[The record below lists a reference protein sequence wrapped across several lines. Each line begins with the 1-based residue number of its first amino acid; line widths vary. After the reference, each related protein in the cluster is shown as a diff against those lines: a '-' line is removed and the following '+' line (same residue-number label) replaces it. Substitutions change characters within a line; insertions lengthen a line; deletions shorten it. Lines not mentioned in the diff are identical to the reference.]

1 MNGRKLCYK
10 DPYKWVPLPE
20 KKYLFEKHLSKRCT
34 RVYREIYVEVGEAFE
49 AVATEA
55 SNNETRPSAEILE
68 ARPEKTSDL
77 EVAKKPAGNF
87 TN

>member
-1 MNGRKLCYK
+1 MEGSCVIKILINGFLFLRRSIF
-10 DPYKWVPLPE
+10 
-20 KKYLFEKHLSKRCT
+20 FEKHLSKRCT